1 MFNDVASPIIG
12 LINALLGPLLG
23 IVGAAGAIF
32 CVVLGVKFAK
42 AEEQQDSEKAKQAL
56 KNAIIGFVLI
66 FVLLLA
72 LKLLMPNMIN
82 WVNNNA
88 GTQQVIDPNSV
99 ITATA
104 APANG

>member
-1 MFNDVASPIIG
+1 
-12 LINALLGPLLG
+12 
-23 IVGAAGAIF
+23 
-32 CVVLGVKFAK
+32 
-42 AEEQQDSEKAKQAL
+42 
-56 KNAIIGFVLI
+56 
-66 FVLLLA
+66 
-72 LKLLMPNMIN
+72 MPNMIN